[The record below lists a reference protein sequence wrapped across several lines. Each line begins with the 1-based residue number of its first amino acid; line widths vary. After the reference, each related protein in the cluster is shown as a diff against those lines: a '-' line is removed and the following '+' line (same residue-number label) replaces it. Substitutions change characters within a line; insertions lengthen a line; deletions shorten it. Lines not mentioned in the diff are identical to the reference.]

1 MQKEEL
7 TYKEAGVNSDKEE
20 VALRHLVRWTART
33 FSFKDKKGSV
43 KLKGGYFANVID
55 IGEGRGV
62 AISTDGVG
70 TKILIAQL
78 MEKYDTIGIDCV
90 AMNVNDLL
98 CVGAEPI
105 SMVDYLA
112 VDEPKPE
119 LLEQI
124 GKGLYQGAK
133 LAKISICGG
142 EVAQLREMISGLRE
156 GYQFD
161 LVGTAVGTVD
171 LKRIITGQNIQD
183 KEIVVGFA
191 SSGIHSNGLT
201 LARRALFE
209 RGGLKVDSYISEL
222 GKTLGEE
229 LLEPTLI
236 YVSPVVEMIKA
247 GINIK
252 ALINITGEG
261 FLNLTRVSR
270 PVSYLLDNL
279 PLPQPIF
286 SLIQRTGNIPDEEMF
301 RVFNMGVGFC
311 LIIPEKELDT
321 VQRIADKHNM
331 RVSRIGYIRKEGK
344 REVLIPGKKL
354 IGQKG
359 RFVRY

>member
-33 FSFKDKKGSV
+33 FDFKAGLV

-55 IGEGRGV
+55 IGEGRGL

-112 VDEPKPE
+112 VDDPEPE

-142 EVAQLREMISGLRE
+142 EVAQLREMITGLKK

-161 LVGTAVGTVD
+161 LVGTAVGMVD
-171 LKRIITGQNIQD
+171 LKRIIVGQDIQ
-183 KEIVVGFA
+183 EGEVVVAFA

-201 LARRALFE
+201 LARKALFK

-236 YVSPVVEMIKA
+236 YVSPLVEMIKA

-261 FLNLTRVSR
+261 FLNLARVSR

-279 PLPQPIF
+279 PSPQPIF
-286 SLIQRTGNIPDEEMF
+286 SLIQRTGNITDEEMF

-311 LIIPEKELDT
+311 LVIPEEELDV
-321 VQRIADKHNM
+321 VQKIASKHNIKT
-331 RVSRIGYIRKEGK
+331 SRIGYIRKKGK

-354 IGQKG
+354 IGREG
-359 RFVRY
+359 RFIKY